1 MKRHN
6 DVNVAGLI
14 KQLFTMT
21 IKMLSW
27 CKSNLQSHPSIAG
40 ALKLC
45 FGLYAVVQAIK
56 AAKEITPVVASRIK
70 EIKEYNEEIYR
81 KYGEEYKP
89 LGNMLNAQKA
99 IIKGLLATIAAGGI
113 HLLSKEAAAQ
123 AAVVVSAASLSLAKS
138 RLATAGKDYY
148 SAVKFLRKSI
158 RRAHKGIKKSVEA
171 KAAQSVKVAE
181 KKIDEAEKVN
191 KEAAKATEEVKK
203 VIKKENDPKII
214 EKAVASAKEAQDNA
228 VKKTEEAVA
237 AVVNVVES
245 TNEAAEIVEK
255 EEKALDK
262 QEAEAAKKKAEE
274 AKKTAQEA
282 KNKAEEAKK
291 SSTSKTATT
300 KSSAG
305 NKTETKKSSASSKT
319 GVQKSSTSSK
329 GTQAATKNE
338 KPPVD
343 LNATTELGVKIYYP
357 SGRKKPK
364 AVIEKE
370 EKALREELEDVQKV
384 NEKQAKREKQRVQQA
399 QENQN
404 EQPVNQQKKV
414 IFDDEE
420 VKYIYDKVKGEMEEV
435 AKKASLD
442 KSALDWVA
450 KNFTNSDPLV
460 KRSISIISSVIS
472 GRYLAER
479 VCTRDKATVSNKQ
492 TIVEKSRRQS
502 NAMEADG
509 NYLFSLYRQ
518 IEYKEKTLNEN
529 NKDIAKKAEA
539 SILSISQCIGS
550 LGRTLHELG
559 RHVNAEVPMRQPR
572 YEYTSV

>member
-1 MKRHN
+1 MKRHI

-14 KQLFTMT
+14 KQVFTLT
-21 IKMLSW
+21 VKMLSW
-27 CKSNLQSHPSIAG
+27 CKSNLKSHPSVAG

-45 FGLYAVVQAIK
+45 LGLYAVVQVIK

-148 SAVKFLRKSI
+148 TAMKFLRKSI
-158 RRAHKGIKKSVEA
+158 RKAHKGIKKSVEA

-181 KKIDEAEKVN
+181 KKIDEAEKIN

-203 VIKKENDPKII
+203 VIKKETDPNVI
-214 EKAVASAKEAQDNA
+214 EKAVASAKEAQDKA

-237 AVVNVVES
+237 AVASVVES
-245 TNEAAEIVEK
+245 TNEAAQIVEK

-262 QEAEAAKKKAEE
+262 QESEAVKKKAEE
-274 AKKTAQEA
+274 VKKTAQEA

-291 SSTSKTATT
+291 SLTS
-300 KSSAG
+300 
-305 NKTETKKSSASSKT
+305 NKTETK
-319 GVQKSSTSSK
+319 KSSTSSK
-329 GTQAATKNE
+329 GTQSATKKE
-338 KPPVD
+338 KLPVD

-364 AVIEKE
+364 SVIERE
-370 EKALREELEDVQKV
+370 EKQIREELEDVQKV
-384 NEKQAKREKQRVQQA
+384 NEKQAKREEQQEQQA
-399 QENQN
+399 QKNQN
-404 EQPVNQQKKV
+404 EQLEPQKKE
-414 IFDDEE
+414 IKFDDDE
-420 VKYIYDKVKGEMEEV
+420 VKYIYDTVKNRMEET
-435 AKKASLD
+435 AKRASLD
-442 KSALDWVA
+442 KNALDWVA
-450 KNFTNSDPLV
+450 KNFSNSDPLI
-460 KRSISIISSVIS
+460 KRSTSIISSVIN

-502 NAMEADG
+502 NAMESDG
-509 NYLFSLYRQ
+509 NYLFSLYREIQ
-518 IEYKEKTLNEN
+518 MAERTLNEN
-529 NKDIAKKAEA
+529 NKNIAKKAEE
-539 SILSISQCIGS
+539 SILSISQCISS
-550 LGRTLHELG
+550 LGRDLYELC
-559 RHVNAEVPMRQPR
+559 RYVSVEVPLR
-572 YEYTSV
+572 

>member
-1 MKRHN
+1 MKRHI

-14 KQLFTMT
+14 KQVFTLT

-27 CKSNLQSHPSIAG
+27 CKSNLKSHPSVAG

-45 FGLYAVVQAIK
+45 LGLYAVVQAIK

-70 EIKEYNEEIYR
+70 EIKEYNEEIYQ

-148 SAVKFLRKSI
+148 TAMKFLRKSI
-158 RRAHKGIKKSVEA
+158 RKAHKGIKKSVEA

-181 KKIDEAEKVN
+181 KKIDEAEKIN

-203 VIKKENDPKII
+203 VIKKETDPKVI

-237 AVVNVVES
+237 AVASVVES
-245 TNEAAEIVEK
+245 TNEAAQIVEE

-262 QEAEAAKKKAEE
+262 QESEETKKKAEE
-274 AKKTAQEA
+274 VKKTAQEA

-291 SSTSKTATT
+291 SLTS
-300 KSSAG
+300 
-305 NKTETKKSSASSKT
+305 NKTETKKSSTSGKT
-319 GVQKSSTSSK
+319 GIQKSSKGSK
-329 GTQAATKNE
+329 ETQAEKKE

-343 LNATTELGVKIYYP
+343 LDATTELGVKIYYP

-364 AVIEKE
+364 AVIERE
-370 EKALREELEDVQKV
+370 EKQLREELEEVQKV
-384 NEKQAKREKQRVQQA
+384 NEKQKQREEQQA
-399 QENQN
+399 KQAKENQN
-404 EQPVNQQKKV
+404 EQFESQKKE
-414 IFDDEE
+414 IKFDDDEA
-420 VKYIYDKVKGEMEEV
+420 KYIYDRTKETIDGAVKKVNS
-435 AKKASLD
+435 SLD
-442 KSALDWVA
+442 VSALVWC
-450 KNFTNSDPLV
+450 TNNITGAGTVV
-460 KRSISIISSVIS
+460 KPTTDIISSIS
-472 GRYLAER
+472 NGRFLAER
-479 VCTRDKATVSNKQ
+479 ICERDKATASNSRTIANKAYNLSNSIKSLGDAAFALFKQVEYRKSSFSEKDKAIAEKAMNSLLAISRFMSSVS
-492 TIVEKSRRQS
+492 
-502 NAMEADG
+502 
-509 NYLFSLYRQ
+509 
-518 IEYKEKTLNEN
+518 
-529 NKDIAKKAEA
+529 
-539 SILSISQCIGS
+539 GS
-550 LGRTLHELG
+550 LNNMGRYLG
-559 RHVNAEVPMRQPR
+559 ANVPMRL
-572 YEYTSV
+572 

>member
-1 MKRHN
+1 MKRHI
-6 DVNVAGLI
+6 DINVAGLI
-14 KQLFTMT
+14 KQVFTLT

-27 CKSNLQSHPSIAG
+27 CKSNLKSHPSVAG

-45 FGLYAVVQAIK
+45 LGLYAVVQAIK

-70 EIKEYNEEIYR
+70 EIKEYNEEIYQ

-148 SAVKFLRKSI
+148 TAMKFLRKSI
-158 RRAHKGIKKSVEA
+158 RKAHKGIKKSVEA

-181 KKIDEAEKVN
+181 KKIDEAEKIN

-203 VIKKENDPKII
+203 VIKKETDPKVI

-237 AVVNVVES
+237 AVASVVES
-245 TNEAAEIVEK
+245 TNEAAQIVEK

-262 QEAEAAKKKAEE
+262 QESEAAKKKAEE
-274 AKKTAQEA
+274 VKKTAQEA

-291 SSTSKTATT
+291 SLTS
-300 KSSAG
+300 
-305 NKTETKKSSASSKT
+305 NKTETKKSSTSGKT
-319 GVQKSSTSSK
+319 GIQKSSKGSK
-329 GTQAATKNE
+329 ETQAEKKE

-343 LNATTELGVKIYYP
+343 LDATTELGVKIYYP

-364 AVIEKE
+364 AVIERE
-370 EKALREELEDVQKV
+370 EKQLREELEDVQKV
-384 NEKQAKREKQRVQQA
+384 NEKQAKREEQRAQQA
-399 QENQN
+399 EENQN
-404 EQPVNQQKKV
+404 EQLEPQKKE
-414 IFDDEE
+414 IKFDDDE
-420 VKYIYDKVKGEMEEV
+420 VKYIYDTVKNRMEEI
-435 AKKASLD
+435 AKRASLD
-442 KSALDWVA
+442 KDALDWA
-450 KNFTNSDPLV
+450 SKNFANSDPLI
-460 KRSISIISSVIS
+460 KRSASIISSVIN

-502 NAMEADG
+502 NAMQADG
-509 NYLFSLYRQ
+509 SYLFSLYRQ
-518 IEYKEKTLNEN
+518 IEAAERTLNEN
-529 NKDIAKKAEA
+529 NKNIAKKAEE
-539 SILSISQCIGS
+539 SVLSISQCISS
-550 LGRTLHELG
+550 LGRALWELG
-559 RHVNAEVPMRQPR
+559 RHVSAEVPLRL
-572 YEYTSV
+572 

>member
-1 MKRHN
+1 MKRHI

-14 KQLFTMT
+14 KQVFTLT

-27 CKSNLQSHPSIAG
+27 CKSNLKSHPSVAG

-45 FGLYAVVQAIK
+45 LGLYAVAQAIK

-148 SAVKFLRKSI
+148 TAMKFLRKSI
-158 RRAHKGIKKSVEA
+158 RKAHNGIKKSVEA
-171 KAAQSVKVAE
+171 KAAQSIKVAE
-181 KKIDEAEKVN
+181 KKIDEAEKIN

-203 VIKKENDPKII
+203 VIKKETDPKVI

-237 AVVNVVES
+237 AVASVVES
-245 TNEAAEIVEK
+245 TNEAAQIVEK
-255 EEKALDK
+255 EEKDLDK
-262 QEAEAAKKKAEE
+262 QESESAKKKAEE
-274 AKKTAQEA
+274 VKKTAQEA
-282 KNKAEEAKK
+282 KDKAEEAKK
-291 SSTSKTATT
+291 SLT
-300 KSSAG
+300 
-305 NKTETKKSSASSKT
+305 SSKT
-319 GVQKSSTSSK
+319 GIQKSSKGSK
-329 GTQAATKNE
+329 GTQAATKKE

-343 LNATTELGVKIYYP
+343 LDATTELGVKIYYP

-364 AVIEKE
+364 AVIERE
-370 EKALREELEDVQKV
+370 EKQLREELEEVQKV
-384 NEKQAKREKQRVQQA
+384 NEKQAKREKQREQQA

-404 EQPVNQQKKV
+404 EQPEPQKKE
-414 IFDDEE
+414 IKFDDDE
-420 VKYIYDKVKGEMEEV
+420 VKYIYDTVKNRMEEI
-435 AKKASLD
+435 AKRASMD
-442 KSALDWVA
+442 KNALDWAA
-450 KNFTNSDPLV
+450 KNFANSDPLI
-460 KRSISIISSVIS
+460 KRSASIISSVIN
-472 GRYLAER
+472 GKYLAER

-518 IEYKEKTLNEN
+518 IQVAEKTLNEN
-529 NKDIAKKAEA
+529 NKNIAKKAEE
-539 SILSISQCIGS
+539 SILSISQCISS
-550 LGRTLHELG
+550 LGKALWELG
-559 RHVNAEVPMRQPR
+559 RHVSAEVPLRR
-572 YEYTSV
+572 

>member
-1 MKRHN
+1 MKRHI

-14 KQLFTMT
+14 KQVFTLT

-27 CKSNLQSHPSIAG
+27 CKSNLKSHPSVAG

-45 FGLYAVVQAIK
+45 LGLYAVVQAIK

-148 SAVKFLRKSI
+148 TAMKFLRKSI
-158 RRAHKGIKKSVEA
+158 RRAHNGIKKSVEA

-181 KKIDEAEKVN
+181 KKIDEAEKIN

-203 VIKKENDPKII
+203 VIKKETDPKVI

-237 AVVNVVES
+237 AVASVVES
-245 TNEAAEIVEK
+245 TNEAAQIVEK

-262 QEAEAAKKKAEE
+262 QESESAKKKAEE
-274 AKKTAQEA
+274 VKKTAQEA
-282 KNKAEEAKK
+282 KDKAEEAKK
-291 SSTSKTATT
+291 SLT
-300 KSSAG
+300 
-305 NKTETKKSSASSKT
+305 SSKT
-319 GVQKSSTSSK
+319 GIQKSSKGSK
-329 GTQAATKNE
+329 GTQAATKKE

-343 LNATTELGVKIYYP
+343 LDATTELGVKIYYP

-364 AVIEKE
+364 SVIERE
-370 EKALREELEDVQKV
+370 EKQLREELEEVQKV
-384 NEKQAKREKQRVQQA
+384 NEKQAKREKQREQQA

-404 EQPVNQQKKV
+404 EQPEPQKKE
-414 IFDDEE
+414 IKFDDDE
-420 VKYIYDKVKGEMEEV
+420 VKYIYDTVKNRMEEI
-435 AKKASLD
+435 AKRASMDKDSLD
-442 KSALDWVA
+442 WAA
-450 KNFTNSDPLV
+450 KTFANSDPLI
-460 KRSISIISSVIS
+460 KRAASIISSVIN
-472 GRYLAER
+472 GKYLAER

-502 NAMEADG
+502 NAMESDG
-509 NYLFSLYRQ
+509 NHLFSLYRQ
-518 IEYKEKTLNEN
+518 IQVAEKTLNEN
-529 NKDIAKKAEA
+529 NKNIAKKAEE
-539 SILSISQCIGS
+539 SILSISQCISS
-550 LGRTLHELG
+550 LGKALWELG
-559 RHVNAEVPMRQPR
+559 RRVGAEVPLR
-572 YEYTSV
+572 

>member
-1 MKRHN
+1 MKRHI

-14 KQLFTMT
+14 KQVFTLT

-27 CKSNLQSHPSIAG
+27 CKSNLKSHPSVAG

-45 FGLYAVVQAIK
+45 LGLYAVAQAIK

-148 SAVKFLRKSI
+148 TAMKFLRKSI
-158 RRAHKGIKKSVEA
+158 RRAHNGIKKSVEA

-181 KKIDEAEKVN
+181 KKIDEAEKIN

-203 VIKKENDPKII
+203 VIKKETDPKVI

-237 AVVNVVES
+237 AVASVVES
-245 TNEAAEIVEK
+245 TNEAAQIVEK
-255 EEKALDK
+255 EEKDLDK
-262 QEAEAAKKKAEE
+262 QEAESAKKKAEE
-274 AKKTAQEA
+274 VKKTAQEA
-282 KNKAEEAKK
+282 KDKAEEAKK
-291 SSTSKTATT
+291 SLTS
-300 KSSAG
+300 
-305 NKTETKKSSASSKT
+305 NKTETK
-319 GVQKSSTSSK
+319 KSSTSSK
-329 GTQAATKNE
+329 GTQSATKKE

-343 LNATTELGVKIYYP
+343 LDATTELGVKIYYP

-364 AVIEKE
+364 AVIERE
-370 EKALREELEDVQKV
+370 EKQLREELEEVQKV
-384 NEKQAKREKQRVQQA
+384 NEKQAKREKQREQQA

-404 EQPVNQQKKV
+404 EQPEPQKKE
-414 IFDDEE
+414 IKFDDDE
-420 VKYIYDKVKGEMEEV
+420 VKYIYDTVKNRMEEI
-435 AKKASLD
+435 AKRASID
-442 KSALDWVA
+442 KDALDWA
-450 KNFTNSDPLV
+450 SKNFANSDPLI
-460 KRSISIISSVIS
+460 KRSASIISSVIN
-472 GRYLAER
+472 GKYLAER

-502 NAMEADG
+502 NAMESDG

-518 IEYKEKTLNEN
+518 IQVAEKTLNEN
-529 NKDIAKKAEA
+529 NKNIAKKAEE
-539 SILSISQCIGS
+539 SILSISQCISS
-550 LGRTLHELG
+550 LGKALWELG
-559 RHVNAEVPMRQPR
+559 RHVSAEVPLRR
-572 YEYTSV
+572 

>member
-1 MKRHN
+1 MKRHI

-14 KQLFTMT
+14 KQVFALTV
-21 IKMLSW
+21 KMLSW
-27 CKSNLQSHPSIAG
+27 CKSNLKSHPSVAG

-45 FGLYAVVQAIK
+45 LGLYAVVQVIK

-148 SAVKFLRKSI
+148 TAMKFLRKSI
-158 RRAHKGIKKSVEA
+158 RKAHKGIKKSVEA

-181 KKIDEAEKVN
+181 KKIDEAEKIN

-203 VIKKENDPKII
+203 VIKKETDPNVI
-214 EKAVASAKEAQDNA
+214 EKAVASAKEAQDKA

-237 AVVNVVES
+237 AVASVVES
-245 TNEAAEIVEK
+245 TNEAAQIVEK

-262 QEAEAAKKKAEE
+262 QESEAVKKKAEE
-274 AKKTAQEA
+274 VKKTAQEPKNKAEEVKKTAQEA

-291 SSTSKTATT
+291 SLTS
-300 KSSAG
+300 
-305 NKTETKKSSASSKT
+305 NKTETK
-319 GVQKSSTSSK
+319 KSSTSSK
-329 GTQAATKNE
+329 GTQSATKKENL
-338 KPPVD
+338 PVD

-364 AVIEKE
+364 SVIERE
-370 EKALREELEDVQKV
+370 EKQIREELEDVQKV
-384 NEKQAKREKQRVQQA
+384 NEKQAKREEQQEQQA
-399 QENQN
+399 KENQN
-404 EQPVNQQKKV
+404 KQLELQKKE
-414 IFDDEE
+414 IKFDDDE
-420 VKYIYDKVKGEMEEV
+420 VKYIYDTVKNRMEEI
-435 AKKASLD
+435 AKRASLD
-442 KSALDWVA
+442 KNALDWVA
-450 KNFTNSDPLV
+450 KNFANSDPLI
-460 KRSISIISSVIS
+460 KRSASIISSVIN

-502 NAMEADG
+502 NAMESDG

-518 IEYKEKTLNEN
+518 IQLAERTLNEN
-529 NKDIAKKAEA
+529 NKNIAKKAEE
-539 SILSISQCIGS
+539 SILSISQCISS
-550 LGRTLHELG
+550 LGGTLNELA
-559 RHVNAEVPMRQPR
+559 RYVSAEVPLR
-572 YEYTSV
+572 

>member
-1 MKRHN
+1 MKRHI

-14 KQLFTMT
+14 KQVFTLT

-27 CKSNLQSHPSIAG
+27 CKSNLKSHPSVAG

-45 FGLYAVVQAIK
+45 LGLYAVVQAIK

-148 SAVKFLRKSI
+148 TAMKFLRKSI
-158 RRAHKGIKKSVEA
+158 RKAHKGIKKSVEA

-181 KKIDEAEKVN
+181 KKIDEAEKIN

-203 VIKKENDPKII
+203 VIKKETDPKVI

-237 AVVNVVES
+237 AVANVVES
-245 TNEAAEIVEK
+245 TNEAAQIVEK
-255 EEKALDK
+255 EENALDK
-262 QEAEAAKKKAEE
+262 QEAESAKKKAEE
-274 AKKTAQEA
+274 VKKTAQEA
-282 KNKAEEAKK
+282 KDKAEEAKK
-291 SSTSKTATT
+291 SLTS
-300 KSSAG
+300 
-305 NKTETKKSSASSKT
+305 NKTETK
-319 GVQKSSTSSK
+319 KSSTSSK
-329 GTQAATKNE
+329 GTQAATKKE

-343 LNATTELGVKIYYP
+343 LDATTELGVKIYYP

-364 AVIEKE
+364 SVIERE
-370 EKALREELEDVQKV
+370 EKQLREELEEVQKV
-384 NEKQAKREKQRVQQA
+384 NEKQAKREKQREQQAKREKQREQQA

-404 EQPVNQQKKV
+404 EQLESQKKE
-414 IFDDEE
+414 IKFDDDE
-420 VKYIYDKVKGEMEEV
+420 VKYIYDTVKNRMEEI
-435 AKKASLD
+435 AKRASMD
-442 KSALDWVA
+442 KDALDWAA
-450 KNFTNSDPLV
+450 KNFANSDPLI
-460 KRSISIISSVIS
+460 KRSASIISSVIN

-518 IEYKEKTLNEN
+518 IQVAERTLNEN
-529 NKDIAKKAEA
+529 NKNIAKKAEE
-539 SILSISQCIGS
+539 SILSISQCISS
-550 LGRTLHELG
+550 LGKALWKLG
-559 RHVNAEVPMRQPR
+559 QHVGAEVPLRR
-572 YEYTSV
+572 

>member
-1 MKRHN
+1 MKRHI

-14 KQLFTMT
+14 KQVFALTV
-21 IKMLSW
+21 KMLSW
-27 CKSNLQSHPSIAG
+27 CKSNLKSHPSVAG

-45 FGLYAVVQAIK
+45 LGLYAVVQVIK

-148 SAVKFLRKSI
+148 TAMKFLRKSI
-158 RRAHKGIKKSVEA
+158 RKAHKGIKKSVEA

-181 KKIDEAEKVN
+181 KKIDEAEKIN

-203 VIKKENDPKII
+203 VIKKETDPNVI
-214 EKAVASAKEAQDNA
+214 EKAVASAKEAQDKA

-237 AVVNVVES
+237 AVASVVES
-245 TNEAAEIVEK
+245 TNEAAQIVEK

-262 QEAEAAKKKAEE
+262 QESEAVKKKAEE
-274 AKKTAQEA
+274 VKKTAQEAKNKAEEVKKTAQEA

-291 SSTSKTATT
+291 SLTS
-300 KSSAG
+300 
-305 NKTETKKSSASSKT
+305 NKTETK
-319 GVQKSSTSSK
+319 KSSTSSK
-329 GTQAATKNE
+329 GTQSATKKE
-338 KPPVD
+338 KLPVD

-364 AVIEKE
+364 SVIERE
-370 EKALREELEDVQKV
+370 EKQIREELEDVQKV
-384 NEKQAKREKQRVQQA
+384 NEKQAKREEQQEQQA
-399 QENQN
+399 QKNQN
-404 EQPVNQQKKV
+404 EQLEPQKKE
-414 IFDDEE
+414 IKFDDDE
-420 VKYIYDKVKGEMEEV
+420 VKYIYDTVKNRMEET
-435 AKKASLD
+435 AKRASLD
-442 KSALDWVA
+442 KNALDWVA
-450 KNFTNSDPLV
+450 KNFSNSDPLI
-460 KRSISIISSVIS
+460 KRSTSIISSVIN

-502 NAMEADG
+502 NAMESDG
-509 NYLFSLYRQ
+509 NYLFSLYREIQ
-518 IEYKEKTLNEN
+518 MAERTLNEN
-529 NKDIAKKAEA
+529 NKNIAKKAEE
-539 SILSISQCIGS
+539 SILSISQCISS
-550 LGRTLHELG
+550 LGRDLYELC
-559 RHVNAEVPMRQPR
+559 RYVSVEVPLR
-572 YEYTSV
+572 

>member
-1 MKRHN
+1 MKRHI

-14 KQLFTMT
+14 KQVFTLT

-27 CKSNLQSHPSIAG
+27 CKSNLKSHPSVAG

-45 FGLYAVVQAIK
+45 LGLYAVVQAIK

-148 SAVKFLRKSI
+148 TAMKFLRKSI
-158 RRAHKGIKKSVEA
+158 RKAHKGIKKSVEA

-181 KKIDEAEKVN
+181 KKIDEAEKIN
-191 KEAAKATEEVKK
+191 KEAAKATEEVKN
-203 VIKKENDPKII
+203 VIKKETDPKVI

-237 AVVNVVES
+237 AVASVVES
-245 TNEAAEIVEK
+245 TNEVAQIVEK

-262 QEAEAAKKKAEE
+262 QESEAAKKKAEE
-274 AKKTAQEA
+274 VKKTAQEA
-282 KNKAEEAKK
+282 KDKAEEAKK
-291 SSTSKTATT
+291 SLTS
-300 KSSAG
+300 
-305 NKTETKKSSASSKT
+305 NKTETK
-319 GVQKSSTSSK
+319 KSSTSSK
-329 GTQAATKNE
+329 GTQVATKKE

-364 AVIEKE
+364 AVIERE
-370 EKALREELEDVQKV
+370 EKQLREELEDVQKV
-384 NEKQAKREKQRVQQA
+384 NEKQAKREKQREQQA
-399 QENQN
+399 RENQN
-404 EQPVNQQKKV
+404 EQLEPQKKE
-414 IFDDEE
+414 IKFDDDE
-420 VKYIYDKVKGEMEEV
+420 VKYIYDTVKNRMEEI
-435 AKKASLD
+435 AKRASLD
-442 KSALDWVA
+442 KNALDWA
-450 KNFTNSDPLV
+450 SKNFANSDPLI
-460 KRSISIISSVIS
+460 KRSVSIISSVIN
-472 GRYLAER
+472 GGYLAER

-518 IEYKEKTLNEN
+518 IQVAERTLNEN
-529 NKDIAKKAEA
+529 NKNIAKKAEE
-539 SILSISQCIGS
+539 SILSISQCISS
-550 LGRTLHELG
+550 LGKTLWELG
-559 RHVNAEVPMRQPR
+559 RHVSAEAPLR
-572 YEYTSV
+572 

>member
-1 MKRHN
+1 MKRHI

-14 KQLFTMT
+14 KQVFTLT

-27 CKSNLQSHPSIAG
+27 CKSNLKSHPSVAG

-45 FGLYAVVQAIK
+45 LGLYAVVQAIK

-70 EIKEYNEEIYR
+70 EIKEYNEEIYQ

-148 SAVKFLRKSI
+148 TAMKFLRKSI

-181 KKIDEAEKVN
+181 KKIDEAEKIN

-203 VIKKENDPKII
+203 VIKKETDPKVI

-237 AVVNVVES
+237 AVASVVES
-245 TNEAAEIVEK
+245 TNEAAQIVEK

-262 QEAEAAKKKAEE
+262 QESEAAKKKAEE
-274 AKKTAQEA
+274 VKKTAQEA
-282 KNKAEEAKK
+282 KDKVEEAKK
-291 SSTSKTATT
+291 SLTS
-300 KSSAG
+300 
-305 NKTETKKSSASSKT
+305 NKTKTK
-319 GVQKSSTSSK
+319 KSSTSSK
-329 GTQAATKNE
+329 GTQAATKKE

-343 LNATTELGVKIYYP
+343 LDATTELGIKIYYP

-364 AVIEKE
+364 AVIERE
-370 EKALREELEDVQKV
+370 EKQFREELEEVRKV
-384 NEKQAKREKQRVQQA
+384 NEKQAKREKQREQQA

-404 EQPVNQQKKV
+404 EQPEPQKKK
-414 IFDDEE
+414 IKFDDDE
-420 VKYIYDKVKGEMEEV
+420 VKYIYDTVKNRMEEI
-435 AKKASLD
+435 AKRASLD
-442 KSALDWVA
+442 KDALDWVS
-450 KNFTNSDPLV
+450 KNFANSDPLI
-460 KRSISIISSVIS
+460 KRSVSIISSVIN

-509 NYLFSLYRQ
+509 KYLFSLYRQ
-518 IEYKEKTLNEN
+518 IQYAEKTLNEN
-529 NKDIAKKAEA
+529 NKNVAKKAEE
-539 SILSISQCIGS
+539 SILSISQCISS
-550 LGRTLHELG
+550 LGREILELG
-559 RHVNAEVPMRQPR
+559 RYVGAEVPMRL
-572 YEYTSV
+572 

>member
-1 MKRHN
+1 MKRHI

-14 KQLFTMT
+14 KQVFTLT

-27 CKSNLQSHPSIAG
+27 CKSNLKSHPSVAG

-45 FGLYAVVQAIK
+45 LGLYAVVQAIK

-148 SAVKFLRKSI
+148 TAMKFLRKSI
-158 RRAHKGIKKSVEA
+158 RRAHNGIKKSVEA
-171 KAAQSVKVAE
+171 KASQSVKVAE
-181 KKIDEAEKVN
+181 KKIDEAEKIN
-191 KEAAKATEEVKK
+191 KEAAKATEEVKN
-203 VIKKENDPKII
+203 VIKKETDPKVI

-237 AVVNVVES
+237 AVASVVES
-245 TNEAAEIVEK
+245 TNEAAQIVEK

-262 QEAEAAKKKAEE
+262 QESEAAKKKAEE
-274 AKKTAQEA
+274 VKKTAQEA
-282 KNKAEEAKK
+282 KDKAEEAKK
-291 SSTSKTATT
+291 SLTN
-300 KSSAG
+300 
-305 NKTETKKSSASSKT
+305 NKTEKK
-319 GVQKSSTSSK
+319 KSSTSGKTGIQKSSKGSK
-329 GTQAATKNE
+329 GTQAATKKE

-343 LNATTELGVKIYYP
+343 LDATTELGVKIYYP

-364 AVIEKE
+364 SVIERE
-370 EKALREELEDVQKV
+370 EKQLREELEEVQKV
-384 NEKQAKREKQRVQQA
+384 NEKQAKREKQREQQA

-404 EQPVNQQKKV
+404 EQLEPQKKE
-414 IFDDEE
+414 IKFDDDE
-420 VKYIYDKVKGEMEEV
+420 VKYIYDTVKNRMEEI
-435 AKKASLD
+435 AKRASLD
-442 KSALDWVA
+442 KDALDWAA
-450 KNFTNSDPLV
+450 KNFANSDPLI
-460 KRSISIISSVIS
+460 KRAASIISSVIN
-472 GRYLAER
+472 GKYLAER

-502 NAMEADG
+502 NAMESDG
-509 NYLFSLYRQ
+509 NHLFSLYRQ
-518 IEYKEKTLNEN
+518 IQVAEKTLNEN
-529 NKDIAKKAEA
+529 NKNIAKKAEE
-539 SILSISQCIGS
+539 SILSISQCISS
-550 LGRTLHELG
+550 LGRALLELG
-559 RHVNAEVPMRQPR
+559 RYVGAEVPLRLR
-572 YEYTSV
+572 

>member
-1 MKRHN
+1 MKRHI

-14 KQLFTMT
+14 KQVFTLT

-27 CKSNLQSHPSIAG
+27 CKSNLKSHPSVAG

-45 FGLYAVVQAIK
+45 LGLYAVVQAIK

-70 EIKEYNEEIYR
+70 EIKEYNEEIYQ

-89 LGNMLNAQKA
+89 LGNMLNAQRA

-148 SAVKFLRKSI
+148 TAMKFLRKSI
-158 RRAHKGIKKSVEA
+158 RKAHKGIKKSVEA

-181 KKIDEAEKVN
+181 KKIDEAEKIN

-203 VIKKENDPKII
+203 VIKKETDPKVI

-237 AVVNVVES
+237 AVASVVES

-262 QEAEAAKKKAEE
+262 QEAESAKKKAEE
-274 AKKTAQEA
+274 VKKTAQEA
-282 KNKAEEAKK
+282 KNKVEEAKK
-291 SSTSKTATT
+291 SLTS
-300 KSSAG
+300 
-305 NKTETKKSSASSKT
+305 NKTETK
-319 GVQKSSTSSK
+319 KSSTSSK
-329 GTQAATKNE
+329 GTQAATKKE

-343 LNATTELGVKIYYP
+343 LDATTELGVKIYYP

-364 AVIEKE
+364 SVIERE
-370 EKALREELEDVQKV
+370 EKQLREELEEVQKV
-384 NEKQAKREKQRVQQA
+384 NEKQAKREKQREQQA

-404 EQPVNQQKKV
+404 EQLESQKKE
-414 IFDDEE
+414 IKFDDDE
-420 VKYIYDKVKGEMEEV
+420 VKYIYDTVKNEMEEI
-435 AKKASLD
+435 AKRASLD
-442 KSALDWVA
+442 KDALDWTS
-450 KNFTNSDPLV
+450 KNFANSDPLI
-460 KRSISIISSVIS
+460 KRSASIISSVIN
-472 GRYLAER
+472 GKYLAER

-502 NAMEADG
+502 NAMESDG
-509 NYLFSLYRQ
+509 NYLFSLYIQ
-518 IEYKEKTLNEN
+518 IQMAERTLNEN
-529 NKDIAKKAEA
+529 NKNIAKKAEE
-539 SILSISQCIGS
+539 SILSISQCISS
-550 LGRTLHELG
+550 LGQTLWKLG
-559 RHVNAEVPMRQPR
+559 RHVSAEVPLRR
-572 YEYTSV
+572 

>member
-1 MKRHN
+1 MKRHI

-14 KQLFTMT
+14 KQVFTLT

-27 CKSNLQSHPSIAG
+27 CKSNLKSHPSVAG

-45 FGLYAVVQAIK
+45 LGLYAVVQAIK

-70 EIKEYNEEIYR
+70 EIKEYNEEIYQ

-148 SAVKFLRKSI
+148 TAMKFLRKSI
-158 RRAHKGIKKSVEA
+158 RKAHKGIKKSVEA

-181 KKIDEAEKVN
+181 KKIDEAEKIN

-203 VIKKENDPKII
+203 VIKKETDPKVI

-237 AVVNVVES
+237 AVASVVES
-245 TNEAAEIVEK
+245 TNEAAQIVEK

-262 QEAEAAKKKAEE
+262 QESDATKKKAEK
-274 AKKTAQEA
+274 AKNTAQEA

-291 SSTSKTATT
+291 SLAS
-300 KSSAG
+300 
-305 NKTETKKSSASSKT
+305 NKTETKKSSTSGKT
-319 GVQKSSTSSK
+319 EIQKSSKGSK
-329 GTQAATKNE
+329 ETQAATKKE

-343 LNATTELGVKIYYP
+343 LDATTELGVKIYYP

-364 AVIEKE
+364 SVIERE
-370 EKALREELEDVQKV
+370 EKQLREELEEVQKV
-384 NEKQAKREKQRVQQA
+384 NEKQAKREKQREQQA

-404 EQPVNQQKKV
+404 EQLKPQKKE
-414 IFDDEE
+414 IKFDDDE
-420 VKYIYDKVKGEMEEV
+420 VKYIYDTVKNRMEEI
-435 AKKASLD
+435 AKRASLD
-442 KSALDWVA
+442 KDALDWA
-450 KNFTNSDPLV
+450 SKNFANSDPLI
-460 KRSISIISSVIS
+460 KRSVSIISSVIN

-518 IEYKEKTLNEN
+518 IQVAERTLNEN
-529 NKDIAKKAEA
+529 NKNVAKKAEE
-539 SILSISQCIGS
+539 SILSISQCISS
-550 LGRTLHELG
+550 LGRALGELG
-559 RHVNAEVPMRQPR
+559 RHVSAEVPLRR
-572 YEYTSV
+572 

>member
-1 MKRHN
+1 MKRHI

-14 KQLFTMT
+14 KQVFALTV
-21 IKMLSW
+21 KMLSW
-27 CKSNLQSHPSIAG
+27 CKSNLKSHPSVAG

-45 FGLYAVVQAIK
+45 LGLYAVVQVIK

-148 SAVKFLRKSI
+148 TAMKFLRKSI
-158 RRAHKGIKKSVEA
+158 RKAHKGIKKSVEA

-181 KKIDEAEKVN
+181 KKIDEAEKIN

-203 VIKKENDPKII
+203 VIKKETDPNVI
-214 EKAVASAKEAQDNA
+214 EKAVASAKEAQDKA

-237 AVVNVVES
+237 AVASVVES
-245 TNEAAEIVEK
+245 TNEAAQIVEK

-262 QEAEAAKKKAEE
+262 QESEAVKKKAEE
-274 AKKTAQEA
+274 VKKTAQEAKNKAEEVKKTAQEA

-291 SSTSKTATT
+291 SLTS
-300 KSSAG
+300 
-305 NKTETKKSSASSKT
+305 NKTETK
-319 GVQKSSTSSK
+319 KSSTSSK
-329 GTQAATKNE
+329 GTQSAIKKE
-338 KPPVD
+338 KLPVD

-364 AVIEKE
+364 SVIERE
-370 EKALREELEDVQKV
+370 EKQIREELEDVQKV
-384 NEKQAKREKQRVQQA
+384 NEKQAKREEQQEQQA
-399 QENQN
+399 KENQN
-404 EQPVNQQKKV
+404 KQLEPQKKE
-414 IFDDEE
+414 IKFDDDE
-420 VKYIYDKVKGEMEEV
+420 VKYIYDTVKNRMEEI
-435 AKKASLD
+435 AKRASLD
-442 KSALDWVA
+442 KNALDWVA
-450 KNFTNSDPLV
+450 KNFANSDPLI
-460 KRSISIISSVIS
+460 KRSASIISSVIN

-502 NAMEADG
+502 NAMESDG

-518 IEYKEKTLNEN
+518 IQMAERTLNEN
-529 NKDIAKKAEA
+529 NKNIAKKAEE
-539 SILSISQCIGS
+539 SILSISQCISS
-550 LGRTLHELG
+550 LGGTLHELA
-559 RHVNAEVPMRQPR
+559 RYVSAEVPLR
-572 YEYTSV
+572 

>member
-1 MKRHN
+1 MKRHI

-14 KQLFTMT
+14 KQVFTLT

-27 CKSNLQSHPSIAG
+27 CKSNLKSHPSVAG

-45 FGLYAVVQAIK
+45 LGLYAIVQSIK

-89 LGNMLNAQKA
+89 LGNILNAQKA

-113 HLLSKEAAAQ
+113 HLLSKETAAQ

-148 SAVKFLRKSI
+148 TAMKFLRKSI
-158 RRAHKGIKKSVEA
+158 RKAHKGIKKSVEA

-181 KKIDEAEKVN
+181 KKIDEAEKIN

-203 VIKKENDPKII
+203 VIKKETDPKVI

-237 AVVNVVES
+237 AVASVVES
-245 TNEAAEIVEK
+245 TNEAAQIVEK
-255 EEKALDK
+255 EEKDLDK
-262 QEAEAAKKKAEE
+262 QEAESAKKKAEE
-274 AKKTAQEA
+274 AKNTAQEA
-282 KNKAEEAKK
+282 KNKVEEAKK
-291 SSTSKTATT
+291 SLTS
-300 KSSAG
+300 
-305 NKTETKKSSASSKT
+305 NKTETKKSSTSSKT
-319 GVQKSSTSSK
+319 GIQKSSKGSK
-329 GTQAATKNE
+329 ETQAATKKE

-343 LNATTELGVKIYYP
+343 LDATTELGVKIYYP

-364 AVIEKE
+364 AVIERE
-370 EKALREELEDVQKV
+370 EKQLREELEEVQKV
-384 NEKQAKREKQRVQQA
+384 NEKQAKREKQQKQQA

-404 EQPVNQQKKV
+404 KQLEPQKKE
-414 IFDDEE
+414 IKFDDDE
-420 VKYIYDKVKGEMEEV
+420 VKYIYDTVKNKMEEI
-435 AKKASLD
+435 AKRASLD
-442 KSALDWVA
+442 KDALDWAA
-450 KNFTNSDPLV
+450 KNFANSDPLI
-460 KRSISIISSVIS
+460 KRSASIISSVIN

-502 NAMEADG
+502 NAMKDDG
-509 NYLFSLYRQ
+509 NYLFSLYREIQ
-518 IEYKEKTLNEN
+518 VAERTLNEN
-529 NKDIAKKAEA
+529 NKNIAKKAEE
-539 SILSISQCIGS
+539 SILSISQCISS
-550 LGRTLHELG
+550 LGNALWDLG
-559 RHVNAEVPMRQPR
+559 RYVNAEVPLR
-572 YEYTSV
+572 

>member
-1 MKRHN
+1 MKRHI

-14 KQLFTMT
+14 KQVFALTV
-21 IKMLSW
+21 KMLSW
-27 CKSNLQSHPSIAG
+27 CKSNLKSHPSVAG

-45 FGLYAVVQAIK
+45 LGLYAVVQVIK

-148 SAVKFLRKSI
+148 TAMKFLRKSI
-158 RRAHKGIKKSVEA
+158 RKAHKGIKKSVEA

-181 KKIDEAEKVN
+181 KKIDEAEKIN

-203 VIKKENDPKII
+203 VIKKETDPNVI
-214 EKAVASAKEAQDNA
+214 EKAVASAKEAQDKA

-237 AVVNVVES
+237 AVASVVES
-245 TNEAAEIVEK
+245 TNEAAQIVEK

-262 QEAEAAKKKAEE
+262 QESEAVKKKAEE
-274 AKKTAQEA
+274 VKKTAQEA

-291 SSTSKTATT
+291 SLTS
-300 KSSAG
+300 
-305 NKTETKKSSASSKT
+305 NKTETK
-319 GVQKSSTSSK
+319 KSSTSSK
-329 GTQAATKNE
+329 GTQSAIKKE
-338 KPPVD
+338 KLPVD

-364 AVIEKE
+364 SVIERE
-370 EKALREELEDVQKV
+370 EKQIREELEDVQKV
-384 NEKQAKREKQRVQQA
+384 NEKQAKREEQQEQQA
-399 QENQN
+399 KENQN
-404 EQPVNQQKKV
+404 KQLELQKKE
-414 IFDDEE
+414 IKFDDDE
-420 VKYIYDKVKGEMEEV
+420 VKYIYDTVKNRMEEI
-435 AKKASLD
+435 AKRASLD
-442 KSALDWVA
+442 KNALDWVA
-450 KNFTNSDPLV
+450 KNFANSDPLI
-460 KRSISIISSVIS
+460 KRSTSIISSVIN

-502 NAMEADG
+502 NAMESDG

-518 IEYKEKTLNEN
+518 IQLAERTLNEN
-529 NKDIAKKAEA
+529 NKNIAKKAEE
-539 SILSISQCIGS
+539 SILSISQCISS
-550 LGRTLHELG
+550 LGGTLNELA
-559 RHVNAEVPMRQPR
+559 RYVSAEVPLR
-572 YEYTSV
+572 

>member
-1 MKRHN
+1 MKRHI

-14 KQLFTMT
+14 KQVFTLT

-27 CKSNLQSHPSIAG
+27 CKSNLKSHPSVAG

-45 FGLYAVVQAIK
+45 LGLYAVVQAIK

-113 HLLSKEAAAQ
+113 HLLSKESAAQ

-148 SAVKFLRKSI
+148 TAMKFLRKSI
-158 RRAHKGIKKSVEA
+158 RKAHKGIKKSVEA

-181 KKIDEAEKVN
+181 KKIDEAEKIN

-203 VIKKENDPKII
+203 VIKKETDPKVI

-237 AVVNVVES
+237 AVASVVES
-245 TNEAAEIVEK
+245 TNEAAKIVEK

-262 QEAEAAKKKAEE
+262 QESEEAKKKAEE
-274 AKKTAQEA
+274 VKKTAQEA
-282 KNKAEEAKK
+282 EDKAEEAKK
-291 SSTSKTATT
+291 SLTS
-300 KSSAG
+300 
-305 NKTETKKSSASSKT
+305 NKTKTKKSSTSGKT
-319 GVQKSSTSSK
+319 EIQKSSKGSK
-329 GTQAATKNE
+329 ETQAEKKE

-364 AVIEKE
+364 AVIERE
-370 EKALREELEDVQKV
+370 EKQLREELEEVQKV
-384 NEKQAKREKQRVQQA
+384 NEKQAKREKQRAQQA

-404 EQPVNQQKKV
+404 EQIEPQKKE
-414 IFDDEE
+414 IKFDDDE
-420 VKYIYDKVKGEMEEV
+420 VKYIYDTVKNRMEEI
-435 AKKASLD
+435 AKRASLD
-442 KSALDWVA
+442 KNALDWAA
-450 KNFTNSDPLV
+450 KNFANSDPLI
-460 KRSISIISSVIS
+460 KRSASIISSVIN
-472 GRYLAER
+472 GKYLAER
-479 VCTRDKATVSNKQ
+479 VCARDKATVSNKQ

-502 NAMEADG
+502 NAMESDG

-518 IEYKEKTLNEN
+518 IQVAEKTLNEN
-529 NKDIAKKAEA
+529 NKNIAKKAEE
-539 SILSISQCIGS
+539 SILSISQCISS
-550 LGRTLHELG
+550 LGRTLGELG
-559 RHVNAEVPMRQPR
+559 RRVSAEAPLR
-572 YEYTSV
+572 

>member
-1 MKRHN
+1 MKRHI

-14 KQLFTMT
+14 KQVFTLT

-27 CKSNLQSHPSIAG
+27 CKSNLKSHPSVAG

-45 FGLYAVVQAIK
+45 LGLYAIVQAIK

-148 SAVKFLRKSI
+148 TAMKFLRKSI
-158 RRAHKGIKKSVEA
+158 RKAHKGIKKSVEA

-181 KKIDEAEKVN
+181 KKIDEAEKIN

-203 VIKKENDPKII
+203 VIKKETDPKII

-237 AVVNVVES
+237 AVASVVES
-245 TNEAAEIVEK
+245 TNEAAQIVEK
-255 EEKALDK
+255 EEKDLDK
-262 QEAEAAKKKAEE
+262 QESESAKKKAEE
-274 AKKTAQEA
+274 VKKTAQEA
-282 KNKAEEAKK
+282 KDKAEEAKK
-291 SSTSKTATT
+291 SLTS
-300 KSSAG
+300 
-305 NKTETKKSSASSKT
+305 NKTETK
-319 GVQKSSTSSK
+319 KSSTSSK
-329 GTQAATKNE
+329 GTQAATKKE

-343 LNATTELGVKIYYP
+343 LDATTELGVKIYYP

-364 AVIEKE
+364 SVIERE
-370 EKALREELEDVQKV
+370 EKQLREELEEVQKV
-384 NEKQAKREKQRVQQA
+384 NEKQAKREKQREQQP

-404 EQPVNQQKKV
+404 EQPEPQKKE
-414 IFDDEE
+414 IKFDDDE
-420 VKYIYDKVKGEMEEV
+420 VKYIYDTVKNRMEEI
-435 AKKASLD
+435 AKRASMD
-442 KSALDWVA
+442 KDALDWTA
-450 KNFTNSDPLV
+450 KNFANSDPLI
-460 KRSISIISSVIS
+460 KRSASIISSVIN
-472 GRYLAER
+472 GKYLAER

-502 NAMEADG
+502 NAMESDG

-518 IEYKEKTLNEN
+518 IQMAEKTLNEN
-529 NKDIAKKAEA
+529 NKNIAKKAEE
-539 SILSISQCIGS
+539 SILSISQCISS
-550 LGRTLHELG
+550 LGRNLFELG
-559 RHVNAEVPMRQPR
+559 RHVSAEVPLRLR
-572 YEYTSV
+572 

>member
-1 MKRHN
+1 MKRHI

-14 KQLFTMT
+14 KQVFTLT

-27 CKSNLQSHPSIAG
+27 CKSNLKSHPSVAG

-45 FGLYAVVQAIK
+45 LGLYAVAQAIK

-148 SAVKFLRKSI
+148 TAMKFLRKSI
-158 RRAHKGIKKSVEA
+158 RRAHNGIKKSVEA

-181 KKIDEAEKVN
+181 KKIDEAEKIN

-203 VIKKENDPKII
+203 VIKKETDPKVI

-237 AVVNVVES
+237 AVASVVES
-245 TNEAAEIVEK
+245 TNEAAQIVEK

-262 QEAEAAKKKAEE
+262 QESESAKKKAEE
-274 AKKTAQEA
+274 VKKTAQEA
-282 KNKAEEAKK
+282 KDKAEEAKK
-291 SSTSKTATT
+291 SLT
-300 KSSAG
+300 
-305 NKTETKKSSASSKT
+305 SSKT
-319 GVQKSSTSSK
+319 GIQKSSKGSK
-329 GTQAATKNE
+329 GTQAATKKE

-343 LNATTELGVKIYYP
+343 LDATTELGVKIYYP

-364 AVIEKE
+364 SVIERE
-370 EKALREELEDVQKV
+370 EKQLREELEEVQKV
-384 NEKQAKREKQRVQQA
+384 NEKQAKREKQREQQA
-399 QENQN
+399 KENQN
-404 EQPVNQQKKV
+404 EQPESQKKE
-414 IFDDEE
+414 IKFDDDE
-420 VKYIYDKVKGEMEEV
+420 VKYIYDTVKNRMEEI
-435 AKKASLD
+435 AKRASMDKDSLD
-442 KSALDWVA
+442 WTA
-450 KNFTNSDPLV
+450 KNFANSDPLI
-460 KRSISIISSVIS
+460 KRAASIISSVIN
-472 GRYLAER
+472 GKYLAER

-502 NAMEADG
+502 NAMESDG

-518 IEYKEKTLNEN
+518 IQVAEKTLNEN
-529 NKDIAKKAEA
+529 NKNIAKKAEE
-539 SILSISQCIGS
+539 SILSISQCIRS
-550 LGRTLHELG
+550 LGTALWELG
-559 RHVNAEVPMRQPR
+559 RHVGAEVPLRR
-572 YEYTSV
+572 

>member
-1 MKRHN
+1 MKRHI

-14 KQLFTMT
+14 KQVFTLT

-27 CKSNLQSHPSIAG
+27 CKSNLKSHPSVAG

-45 FGLYAVVQAIK
+45 LGLYAVVQAIK

-70 EIKEYNEEIYR
+70 EIKEYNEEIYQ

-148 SAVKFLRKSI
+148 TAMKFLRKSI
-158 RRAHKGIKKSVEA
+158 RRAHNGIKKSVEA

-181 KKIDEAEKVN
+181 KKIDEAEKIN

-203 VIKKENDPKII
+203 VIKKETDPKVI

-237 AVVNVVES
+237 AVASVVES
-245 TNEAAEIVEK
+245 TNEAAQIVEK

-262 QEAEAAKKKAEE
+262 QESKAEKKKAEE

-291 SSTSKTATT
+291 SLTS
-300 KSSAG
+300 
-305 NKTETKKSSASSKT
+305 NKTETK
-319 GVQKSSTSSK
+319 KSSTSSK
-329 GTQAATKNE
+329 GTQAATKKE

-343 LNATTELGVKIYYP
+343 LDATTELGVKIYYP

-364 AVIEKE
+364 SVIERE
-370 EKALREELEDVQKV
+370 EKQLREELEDVQKV
-384 NEKQAKREKQRVQQA
+384 NEKQAKREEQREQQA

-404 EQPVNQQKKV
+404 EQLEPQKKE
-414 IFDDEE
+414 IKFDDDE
-420 VKYIYDKVKGEMEEV
+420 VKYIYDTVKNRMEEI
-435 AKKASLD
+435 AKRASLD
-442 KSALDWVA
+442 KDALDWVS
-450 KNFTNSDPLV
+450 KNFANSDPLI
-460 KRSISIISSVIS
+460 KRSASIISSVIN

-518 IEYKEKTLNEN
+518 IEAAERTLSEN
-529 NKDIAKKAEA
+529 NKNIAKKAEE
-539 SILSISQCIGS
+539 SILSISQCIKS
-550 LGRTLHELG
+550 LGRALWELG
-559 RHVNAEVPMRQPR
+559 RHVGAEAPLRLR
-572 YEYTSV
+572 

>member
-1 MKRHN
+1 MKRHI

-14 KQLFTMT
+14 KQVFALTV
-21 IKMLSW
+21 KMLSW
-27 CKSNLQSHPSIAG
+27 CKSNLKSHPSVAG

-45 FGLYAVVQAIK
+45 LGLYAVVQVIK

-148 SAVKFLRKSI
+148 TAMKFLRKSI
-158 RRAHKGIKKSVEA
+158 RKAHKGIKKSVEA

-181 KKIDEAEKVN
+181 KKIDEAEKIN

-203 VIKKENDPKII
+203 VIKKETDPNVI
-214 EKAVASAKEAQDNA
+214 EKAVASAKEAQDKA

-237 AVVNVVES
+237 AVASVVES
-245 TNEAAEIVEK
+245 TNEAAQIVEK

-262 QEAEAAKKKAEE
+262 QESEAVKKKAEE
-274 AKKTAQEA
+274 VKKTAQEA

-291 SSTSKTATT
+291 SLTS
-300 KSSAG
+300 
-305 NKTETKKSSASSKT
+305 NKTETK
-319 GVQKSSTSSK
+319 KSSTSSK
-329 GTQAATKNE
+329 GTQSATKKE
-338 KPPVD
+338 KLPVD

-364 AVIEKE
+364 SVIERE
-370 EKALREELEDVQKV
+370 EKQIREELEDVQKV
-384 NEKQAKREKQRVQQA
+384 NEKQAKREEQQE
-399 QENQN
+399 QQSQKNQN
-404 EQPVNQQKKV
+404 EQLEPQKKE
-414 IFDDEE
+414 IKFDDDE
-420 VKYIYDKVKGEMEEV
+420 VKYIYDTVKNRMEET
-435 AKKASLD
+435 AKRASLD
-442 KSALDWVA
+442 KNALDWVA
-450 KNFTNSDPLV
+450 KNFSNSDPLI
-460 KRSISIISSVIS
+460 KRSTSIISSVIN

-502 NAMEADG
+502 NAMESDG

-518 IEYKEKTLNEN
+518 IQLAERTLNEN
-529 NKDIAKKAEA
+529 NKNIAKKAEE
-539 SILSISQCIGS
+539 SILSISQCISS
-550 LGRTLHELG
+550 LGGTLNELA
-559 RHVNAEVPMRQPR
+559 RYVSAEVPLR
-572 YEYTSV
+572 

>member
-1 MKRHN
+1 MKRHI

-14 KQLFTMT
+14 KQVFTLT

-27 CKSNLQSHPSIAG
+27 CKSNLKSHPSVAG

-45 FGLYAVVQAIK
+45 LGLYAVAQAIK

-148 SAVKFLRKSI
+148 TAMKFLRKSI
-158 RRAHKGIKKSVEA
+158 RKAHNGIKKSVEA

-181 KKIDEAEKVN
+181 KKIDEAEKIN

-203 VIKKENDPKII
+203 VIKKETDPKVI

-237 AVVNVVES
+237 AVASVVES
-245 TNEAAEIVEK
+245 TNEAAQIVEK
-255 EEKALDK
+255 EEKDLDK
-262 QEAEAAKKKAEE
+262 QESESAKKKAEE
-274 AKKTAQEA
+274 VKKTAQEA
-282 KNKAEEAKK
+282 KDKAEEAKK
-291 SSTSKTATT
+291 SLTN
-300 KSSAG
+300 
-305 NKTETKKSSASSKT
+305 NKTEKK
-319 GVQKSSTSSK
+319 KSSTSSK
-329 GTQAATKNE
+329 GTQAATKKE

-343 LNATTELGVKIYYP
+343 LDATTELGVKIYYP

-364 AVIEKE
+364 SVIERE
-370 EKALREELEDVQKV
+370 EKQLREELEDVQKV
-384 NEKQAKREKQRVQQA
+384 NEKQAKREKQRAQQA

-404 EQPVNQQKKV
+404 EQLEPQKKE
-414 IFDDEE
+414 IMFDDDE
-420 VKYIYDKVKGEMEEV
+420 VKYIYDTVKNRMEEI
-435 AKKASLD
+435 AKRASMD
-442 KSALDWVA
+442 KDALDWAA
-450 KNFTNSDPLV
+450 KNFANSDPLI
-460 KRSISIISSVIS
+460 KRSASIISSVIN
-472 GRYLAER
+472 GKYLAER

-502 NAMEADG
+502 NAMESDG

-518 IEYKEKTLNEN
+518 IQVTEKTLNEN
-529 NKDIAKKAEA
+529 NKNIAKKAEE
-539 SILSISQCIGS
+539 SILSISQCISS
-550 LGRTLHELG
+550 LGTALWELG
-559 RHVNAEVPMRQPR
+559 RRVGAEVPLRR
-572 YEYTSV
+572 

>member
-1 MKRHN
+1 MKRHI

-14 KQLFTMT
+14 KQVFALTV
-21 IKMLSW
+21 KMLSW
-27 CKSNLQSHPSIAG
+27 CKSNLKSHPSVAG

-45 FGLYAVVQAIK
+45 LGLYAVVQVIK

-148 SAVKFLRKSI
+148 TAMKFLRKSI
-158 RRAHKGIKKSVEA
+158 RKAHKGIKKSVEA

-181 KKIDEAEKVN
+181 KKIDEAEKIN

-203 VIKKENDPKII
+203 VIKKETDPNVI
-214 EKAVASAKEAQDNA
+214 EKAVASAKEAQDKA

-237 AVVNVVES
+237 AVASVVES
-245 TNEAAEIVEK
+245 TNEAAQIVEK

-262 QEAEAAKKKAEE
+262 QESEAVKKKAEE
-274 AKKTAQEA
+274 VKKTAQEA

-291 SSTSKTATT
+291 SLTS
-300 KSSAG
+300 
-305 NKTETKKSSASSKT
+305 NKTETK
-319 GVQKSSTSSK
+319 KSSTSSK
-329 GTQAATKNE
+329 GTQSAIKKE
-338 KPPVD
+338 KLPVD

-364 AVIEKE
+364 SVIERE
-370 EKALREELEDVQKV
+370 EKQIREELEEVQKV
-384 NEKQAKREKQRVQQA
+384 NEKQAKREEQQEQQA

-404 EQPVNQQKKV
+404 KQLEPQKKE
-414 IFDDEE
+414 IKFDDDE
-420 VKYIYDKVKGEMEEV
+420 VKYIYDTVKNRMEEI
-435 AKKASLD
+435 AKRASLD
-442 KSALDWVA
+442 KNALDWVA
-450 KNFTNSDPLV
+450 KNFANSDPLI
-460 KRSISIISSVIS
+460 KRSASIISSVIN

-502 NAMEADG
+502 NAMESDG

-518 IEYKEKTLNEN
+518 IQMAERTLNEN
-529 NKDIAKKAEA
+529 NKNIAKKAEE
-539 SILSISQCIGS
+539 SILSISQCISS
-550 LGRTLHELG
+550 LGGTLHELA
-559 RHVNAEVPMRQPR
+559 RYVSAEAPLR
-572 YEYTSV
+572 

>member
-1 MKRHN
+1 MKRHI

-14 KQLFTMT
+14 KQVFTLT

-27 CKSNLQSHPSIAG
+27 CKSNLKSHPSVAG

-45 FGLYAVVQAIK
+45 LGLYAVAQAIK

-148 SAVKFLRKSI
+148 TAMKFLRKSI
-158 RRAHKGIKKSVEA
+158 RRAHNGIKKSVEA

-181 KKIDEAEKVN
+181 KKIDEAEKIN

-203 VIKKENDPKII
+203 VIKKETDPKII

-237 AVVNVVES
+237 AVASVVES
-245 TNEAAEIVEK
+245 TNEAAQIVEK
-255 EEKALDK
+255 EEKDLDK
-262 QEAEAAKKKAEE
+262 QEAESAKKKAEE
-274 AKKTAQEA
+274 VKKTAQEA
-282 KNKAEEAKK
+282 KDKAEEAKK
-291 SSTSKTATT
+291 SLTS
-300 KSSAG
+300 
-305 NKTETKKSSASSKT
+305 NKTETK
-319 GVQKSSTSSK
+319 KSSTSSK
-329 GTQAATKNE
+329 GTQAATKKE

-343 LNATTELGVKIYYP
+343 LDATTELGVKIYYP

-364 AVIEKE
+364 SVIERE
-370 EKALREELEDVQKV
+370 EKQLREELEEVQKV
-384 NEKQAKREKQRVQQA
+384 NEKQAKREKQREQQA

-404 EQPVNQQKKV
+404 EQPEPQKKE
-414 IFDDEE
+414 IKFDDDE
-420 VKYIYDKVKGEMEEV
+420 VKYIYDTVKNRMEEI
-435 AKKASLD
+435 AKRASID
-442 KSALDWVA
+442 KDALDWA
-450 KNFTNSDPLV
+450 SKNFANSDPLI
-460 KRSISIISSVIS
+460 KRSASIISSVIN
-472 GRYLAER
+472 GKYLAER

-502 NAMEADG
+502 NAMESDG

-518 IEYKEKTLNEN
+518 IQVAEKTLNEN
-529 NKDIAKKAEA
+529 NKNIAKKAEE
-539 SILSISQCIGS
+539 SILSISQCISS
-550 LGRTLHELG
+550 LGKALWELG
-559 RHVNAEVPMRQPR
+559 RHVSAEVPLRR
-572 YEYTSV
+572 

>member
-1 MKRHN
+1 MKRHI

-14 KQLFTMT
+14 KQVFTLT

-27 CKSNLQSHPSIAG
+27 CKSNLKSHPSVAG

-45 FGLYAVVQAIK
+45 LGLYAVVQAIK

-148 SAVKFLRKSI
+148 TAMKFLRKSI
-158 RRAHKGIKKSVEA
+158 RKAHNGIKKSVEA

-181 KKIDEAEKVN
+181 KKIDEAEKIN

-203 VIKKENDPKII
+203 VIKKETDPKVI

-237 AVVNVVES
+237 AVASVVES
-245 TNEAAEIVEK
+245 TNEAAQIVEK
-255 EEKALDK
+255 EEKDLDK
-262 QEAEAAKKKAEE
+262 QESESAKKKAEE
-274 AKKTAQEA
+274 VKKTAQEA
-282 KNKAEEAKK
+282 KDKAEEAKK
-291 SSTSKTATT
+291 SLT
-300 KSSAG
+300 
-305 NKTETKKSSASSKT
+305 SSKT
-319 GVQKSSTSSK
+319 GIQKSSKGSK
-329 GTQAATKNE
+329 GTQAATKKE

-343 LNATTELGVKIYYP
+343 LDATTELGVKIYYP

-364 AVIEKE
+364 SVIERE
-370 EKALREELEDVQKV
+370 EKQLREELEEVQKV
-384 NEKQAKREKQRVQQA
+384 NEKQAKREKQREQQA

-404 EQPVNQQKKV
+404 EQPEPQKKE
-414 IFDDEE
+414 IKFDDDE
-420 VKYIYDKVKGEMEEV
+420 VKYIYDTVKNRMEEI
-435 AKKASLD
+435 AKRASMD
-442 KSALDWVA
+442 KDALDWAA
-450 KNFTNSDPLV
+450 KNFANSDPLI
-460 KRSISIISSVIS
+460 KRSASIISSVIN
-472 GRYLAER
+472 GKYLAER

-502 NAMEADG
+502 NAMESDG

-518 IEYKEKTLNEN
+518 IQVAEKTLNEN
-529 NKDIAKKAEA
+529 NKNIAKKAEE
-539 SILSISQCIGS
+539 SILSISQCISS
-550 LGRTLHELG
+550 LGTALWELG
-559 RHVNAEVPMRQPR
+559 RHVSAEVPLRR
-572 YEYTSV
+572 

>member
-1 MKRHN
+1 MKRHI

-14 KQLFTMT
+14 KQVFTLT

-27 CKSNLQSHPSIAG
+27 CKSNLKSHPSVAG

-45 FGLYAVVQAIK
+45 LGLYAVVQAIK

-148 SAVKFLRKSI
+148 TAMKFLRKSI
-158 RRAHKGIKKSVEA
+158 RRAHNGIKKSVEA

-181 KKIDEAEKVN
+181 KKIDEAEKIN

-203 VIKKENDPKII
+203 VIKKETDPKVI

-237 AVVNVVES
+237 AVASVVES
-245 TNEAAEIVEK
+245 TNEAAQIVEK
-255 EEKALDK
+255 EENALDK
-262 QEAEAAKKKAEE
+262 QEAESAKKKAEE

-282 KNKAEEAKK
+282 KDKVEEAKK
-291 SSTSKTATT
+291 SLTS
-300 KSSAG
+300 
-305 NKTETKKSSASSKT
+305 NKTETK
-319 GVQKSSTSSK
+319 KSSTSSK
-329 GTQAATKNE
+329 GTQAATKKE

-343 LNATTELGVKIYYP
+343 LDATTELGVKIYYP

-364 AVIEKE
+364 SVIERE
-370 EKALREELEDVQKV
+370 EKQLREELEEVQKV
-384 NEKQAKREKQRVQQA
+384 NEKQAKREKQREQQA

-404 EQPVNQQKKV
+404 EQLESQKKE
-414 IFDDEE
+414 IKFDDDE
-420 VKYIYDKVKGEMEEV
+420 VKYIYDTVKNRMEEI
-435 AKKASLD
+435 AKRASLD
-442 KSALDWVA
+442 KDALDWA
-450 KNFTNSDPLV
+450 SKNFANSDPLI
-460 KRSISIISSVIS
+460 KRSASIISSVIN
-472 GRYLAER
+472 GKYLAER

-502 NAMEADG
+502 NAMESDG

-518 IEYKEKTLNEN
+518 IQVAERTLNEN
-529 NKDIAKKAEA
+529 NKNIAKKAEE
-539 SILSISQCIGS
+539 SILSISQCISS
-550 LGRTLHELG
+550 LGKTLWELG
-559 RHVNAEVPMRQPR
+559 RRVSAEAPLR
-572 YEYTSV
+572 

>member
-1 MKRHN
+1 MKRHI

-14 KQLFTMT
+14 KQVFTLT

-27 CKSNLQSHPSIAG
+27 CKSNLKSHPSVAG

-45 FGLYAVVQAIK
+45 LGLYAVAQAIK

-148 SAVKFLRKSI
+148 TAMKFLRKSI
-158 RRAHKGIKKSVEA
+158 RRAHNGIKKSVEA

-181 KKIDEAEKVN
+181 KKIDEAEKIN
-191 KEAAKATEEVKK
+191 KEAAKATEEVKN
-203 VIKKENDPKII
+203 VIKKETDPKVI

-237 AVVNVVES
+237 AVASVVES
-245 TNEAAEIVEK
+245 TNEAAQIVEK
-255 EEKALDK
+255 EEKDLDK
-262 QEAEAAKKKAEE
+262 QESESAKKKAEE
-274 AKKTAQEA
+274 VKKTAQEA
-282 KNKAEEAKK
+282 KDKAEEAKK
-291 SSTSKTATT
+291 SLTS
-300 KSSAG
+300 
-305 NKTETKKSSASSKT
+305 NKTETKKSSK
-319 GVQKSSTSSK
+319 SSK
-329 GTQAATKNE
+329 GTQAATKKE

-343 LNATTELGVKIYYP
+343 LDATTELGVKIYYP

-364 AVIEKE
+364 AVIERE
-370 EKALREELEDVQKV
+370 EKQLREELEEVQKV
-384 NEKQAKREKQRVQQA
+384 NEKQEKREKQRAQQA

-404 EQPVNQQKKV
+404 EQPEPQKKE
-414 IFDDEE
+414 IKFDDDE
-420 VKYIYDKVKGEMEEV
+420 VKYIYDTVKNRMEEI
-435 AKKASLD
+435 AKRASLD
-442 KSALDWVA
+442 KDALDWTA
-450 KNFTNSDPLV
+450 KNFANSDPLI
-460 KRSISIISSVIS
+460 KRSASIISSVIN
-472 GRYLAER
+472 GKYLAER

-502 NAMEADG
+502 NAMESDG

-518 IEYKEKTLNEN
+518 IQVAEKTLNEN
-529 NKDIAKKAEA
+529 NKNIAKKAEE
-539 SILSISQCIGS
+539 SILSISQCISS
-550 LGRTLHELG
+550 LGKALWELG
-559 RHVNAEVPMRQPR
+559 RHVSAEAPLRLR
-572 YEYTSV
+572 

>member
-1 MKRHN
+1 MKRHI

-14 KQLFTMT
+14 KQVFTLT

-27 CKSNLQSHPSIAG
+27 CKSNLKSHPSVAG

-45 FGLYAVVQAIK
+45 LGLYAVVQAIK

-113 HLLSKEAAAQ
+113 HLLSREAAAQ

-148 SAVKFLRKSI
+148 TAMKFLRKSI
-158 RRAHKGIKKSVEA
+158 RKAHKGIKKSVEA

-181 KKIDEAEKVN
+181 KKIDEAEKIN

-203 VIKKENDPKII
+203 VIKKETDPKVI

-237 AVVNVVES
+237 AVASVVES
-245 TNEAAEIVEK
+245 TNEAAQIVEK
-255 EEKALDK
+255 EEKDLDK
-262 QEAEAAKKKAEE
+262 QESEAVKKKAEE
-274 AKKTAQEA
+274 VKKTAQEA

-291 SSTSKTATT
+291 SLAS
-300 KSSAG
+300 
-305 NKTETKKSSASSKT
+305 NKTETKKSSTSGKTEIHKSSK
-319 GVQKSSTSSK
+319 VSK
-329 GTQAATKNE
+329 ETQAEKKE

-364 AVIEKE
+364 SVIERE
-370 EKALREELEDVQKV
+370 EKQLREELEDVQKV
-384 NEKQAKREKQRVQQA
+384 NEKQKKREEQREQQA

-404 EQPVNQQKKV
+404 EQLEPQKKE
-414 IFDDEE
+414 IKFDDDE
-420 VKYIYDKVKGEMEEV
+420 VKYIYDTVKSRMEEI
-435 AKKASLD
+435 AKRASLD
-442 KSALDWVA
+442 KNALDWTA
-450 KNFTNSDPLV
+450 KNFANSDPLI
-460 KRSISIISSVIS
+460 KRSASIISSVIN

-518 IEYKEKTLNEN
+518 IQMAERTLNEN
-529 NKDIAKKAEA
+529 NKNIAKKAEE
-539 SILSISQCIGS
+539 SILSISQCISS
-550 LGRTLHELG
+550 LGRTLSALG
-559 RHVNAEVPMRQPR
+559 RHVGAEVPLRL
-572 YEYTSV
+572 

>member
-1 MKRHN
+1 MKRHI

-14 KQLFTMT
+14 KQVFALTV
-21 IKMLSW
+21 KMLSW
-27 CKSNLQSHPSIAG
+27 CKSNLKSHPSVAG

-45 FGLYAVVQAIK
+45 LGLYAVVQAIK

-99 IIKGLLATIAAGGI
+99 IIKGLLATIAAVGI

-148 SAVKFLRKSI
+148 TAMKFLRKSI
-158 RRAHKGIKKSVEA
+158 RKAHKGIKKSVEA

-181 KKIDEAEKVN
+181 KKIDEAEKIN

-203 VIKKENDPKII
+203 VIKKETDPNVI
-214 EKAVASAKEAQDNA
+214 EKAVASAKEAQDKA

-237 AVVNVVES
+237 AVASVVES
-245 TNEAAEIVEK
+245 TNEAAQIVEK

-262 QEAEAAKKKAEE
+262 QESEAVKKKAEE
-274 AKKTAQEA
+274 VKKTAQEAKNKAEEVKKTAQEA

-291 SSTSKTATT
+291 SLTS
-300 KSSAG
+300 
-305 NKTETKKSSASSKT
+305 NKTETK
-319 GVQKSSTSSK
+319 KSSTSSK
-329 GTQAATKNE
+329 GTQSAIKKE
-338 KPPVD
+338 KLPVD

-364 AVIEKE
+364 SVIERE
-370 EKALREELEDVQKV
+370 EKQIREELEDVQKV
-384 NEKQAKREKQRVQQA
+384 NEKQAKREEQQEQQA
-399 QENQN
+399 KENQN
-404 EQPVNQQKKV
+404 KQLEPQKKE
-414 IFDDEE
+414 IKFDDDE
-420 VKYIYDKVKGEMEEV
+420 VKYIYDTVKNRMEEI
-435 AKKASLD
+435 AKRASLD
-442 KSALDWVA
+442 KNALDWVA
-450 KNFTNSDPLV
+450 KNFANSDPLI
-460 KRSISIISSVIS
+460 KRSASIISSVIN

-502 NAMEADG
+502 NAMESDG

-518 IEYKEKTLNEN
+518 IQMAERTLNEN
-529 NKDIAKKAEA
+529 NKNIAKKAEE
-539 SILSISQCIGS
+539 SILSISQCISS
-550 LGRTLHELG
+550 LGGTLHELA
-559 RHVNAEVPMRQPR
+559 RYVSAEAPLR
-572 YEYTSV
+572 

>member
-1 MKRHN
+1 MKRHI

-14 KQLFTMT
+14 KQVFTLT

-27 CKSNLQSHPSIAG
+27 CKSNLKSHPSVAG

-45 FGLYAVVQAIK
+45 LGLYAVVQVIK

-148 SAVKFLRKSI
+148 TAMKFLRKSI
-158 RRAHKGIKKSVEA
+158 RRAHNGIKKSVEA

-181 KKIDEAEKVN
+181 KKIDEAEKIN

-203 VIKKENDPKII
+203 VIKKETDPKVI

-237 AVVNVVES
+237 AVASVVES
-245 TNEAAEIVEK
+245 TNEAAQIVEK
-255 EEKALDK
+255 EEKDLDK
-262 QEAEAAKKKAEE
+262 QESESAKKKAEE
-274 AKKTAQEA
+274 VKKTAQEA
-282 KNKAEEAKK
+282 KDKAEEAKK
-291 SSTSKTATT
+291 SLT
-300 KSSAG
+300 
-305 NKTETKKSSASSKT
+305 SSKT
-319 GVQKSSTSSK
+319 GIQKSSKGSK
-329 GTQAATKNE
+329 GTQAATKKE

-343 LNATTELGVKIYYP
+343 LDATTELGVKIYYP

-364 AVIEKE
+364 SVIERE
-370 EKALREELEDVQKV
+370 EKQLREELEEVQKV
-384 NEKQAKREKQRVQQA
+384 NEKQAKREKQREQQA

-404 EQPVNQQKKV
+404 EQPEPQKKE
-414 IFDDEE
+414 IKFDDDE
-420 VKYIYDKVKGEMEEV
+420 VKYIYDTVKNRMEEI
-435 AKKASLD
+435 AKRASMD
-442 KSALDWVA
+442 KDALDWAA
-450 KNFTNSDPLV
+450 KNFANSDPLI
-460 KRSISIISSVIS
+460 KRSASIISSVIN
-472 GRYLAER
+472 GKYLAER

-502 NAMEADG
+502 NAMESDG
-509 NYLFSLYRQ
+509 NHLFSLYRQ
-518 IEYKEKTLNEN
+518 IQVAERTLSEN
-529 NKDIAKKAEA
+529 NKNIAKKAEE
-539 SILSISQCIGS
+539 SILSISQCISS
-550 LGRTLHELG
+550 LGTALWELG
-559 RHVNAEVPMRQPR
+559 RRVGAEVPLR
-572 YEYTSV
+572 

>member
-1 MKRHN
+1 MKRHI

-14 KQLFTMT
+14 KQVFTLT

-27 CKSNLQSHPSIAG
+27 CKSNLKSHPSVAG

-45 FGLYAVVQAIK
+45 LGLYAVVQAIK

-148 SAVKFLRKSI
+148 TAMKFLRKSI
-158 RRAHKGIKKSVEA
+158 RKAHKGIKKSVEA

-181 KKIDEAEKVN
+181 KKIDEAEKIN

-203 VIKKENDPKII
+203 VIKKETDPKVI

-237 AVVNVVES
+237 AVASVVES
-245 TNEAAEIVEK
+245 TNEAAQIVEK

-262 QEAEAAKKKAEE
+262 QESEAAKKKAEKV
-274 AKKTAQEA
+274 KKTAQEA

-291 SSTSKTATT
+291 SLTS
-300 KSSAG
+300 
-305 NKTETKKSSASSKT
+305 NKTETKKSSASSKE
-319 GVQKSSTSSK
+319 
-329 GTQAATKNE
+329 TQAATKKE

-343 LNATTELGVKIYYP
+343 LDATTELGVKIYYP

-364 AVIEKE
+364 SVIERE
-370 EKALREELEDVQKV
+370 EKQLREELEDVQKV
-384 NEKQAKREKQRVQQA
+384 NEKQAKREKQREQQA

-404 EQPVNQQKKV
+404 EQLEPQKKE
-414 IFDDEE
+414 IKFDDDE
-420 VKYIYDKVKGEMEEV
+420 VKYIYDTVKNKMEEI
-435 AKKASLD
+435 AKRASLD
-442 KSALDWVA
+442 KNALDWAA
-450 KNFTNSDPLV
+450 KNFANSDPLI
-460 KRSISIISSVIS
+460 KRSVSIISSVIN

-518 IEYKEKTLNEN
+518 IQVAERTLNEN
-529 NKDIAKKAEA
+529 NKNIAKKAEE
-539 SILSISQCIGS
+539 SILSISQCISS
-550 LGRTLHELG
+550 LGKTLWELG
-559 RHVNAEVPMRQPR
+559 RRVSAEAPLR
-572 YEYTSV
+572 

>member
-1 MKRHN
+1 MKRHI

-14 KQLFTMT
+14 KQVFALTV
-21 IKMLSW
+21 KMLSW
-27 CKSNLQSHPSIAG
+27 CKSNLKSHPSVAG

-45 FGLYAVVQAIK
+45 LGLYAVVQAIK

-148 SAVKFLRKSI
+148 TAMKFLRKSI
-158 RRAHKGIKKSVEA
+158 RKAHKGIKKSVEA

-181 KKIDEAEKVN
+181 KKIDEAEKIN

-203 VIKKENDPKII
+203 VIKKETDPNVI
-214 EKAVASAKEAQDNA
+214 EKAVASAKEAQDKA

-237 AVVNVVES
+237 AVASVVES
-245 TNEAAEIVEK
+245 TNEAAQIVEK

-262 QEAEAAKKKAEE
+262 QESEAVKKKAEE
-274 AKKTAQEA
+274 VKKTAQEAKNKAEEVKKTAQEA

-291 SSTSKTATT
+291 SLTS
-300 KSSAG
+300 
-305 NKTETKKSSASSKT
+305 NKTETK
-319 GVQKSSTSSK
+319 KSSTSSK
-329 GTQAATKNE
+329 GTQSAIKKE
-338 KPPVD
+338 KLPVD

-364 AVIEKE
+364 SVIERE
-370 EKALREELEDVQKV
+370 EKQIREELEDVQKV
-384 NEKQAKREKQRVQQA
+384 NEKQAKREEQQEQQA
-399 QENQN
+399 KENQN
-404 EQPVNQQKKV
+404 KQLEPQKKE
-414 IFDDEE
+414 IKFDDDE
-420 VKYIYDKVKGEMEEV
+420 VKYIYDTVKNRMEEI
-435 AKKASLD
+435 AKRASLD
-442 KSALDWVA
+442 KNALDWVA
-450 KNFTNSDPLV
+450 KNFANSDPLI
-460 KRSISIISSVIS
+460 KRSTSIISSVIN

-502 NAMEADG
+502 NAMESDG
-509 NYLFSLYRQ
+509 NYLFSLYREIQ
-518 IEYKEKTLNEN
+518 MAERTLNEN
-529 NKDIAKKAEA
+529 NKNIAKKAEE
-539 SILSISQCIGS
+539 SILSISQCISS
-550 LGRTLHELG
+550 LGGTLNELA
-559 RHVNAEVPMRQPR
+559 RYVSAEVPLR
-572 YEYTSV
+572 

>member
-1 MKRHN
+1 MKRHI

-14 KQLFTMT
+14 KQVFTLT

-27 CKSNLQSHPSIAG
+27 CKSNLKSHPSVAG

-45 FGLYAVVQAIK
+45 LGLYAVAQAIK
-56 AAKEITPVVASRIK
+56 AAKEITPVVASSIK

-148 SAVKFLRKSI
+148 TAMKFLRKSI
-158 RRAHKGIKKSVEA
+158 RRAHNGIKKSVEA

-181 KKIDEAEKVN
+181 KKIDEAEKIN

-203 VIKKENDPKII
+203 VIKKETDPKVI

-237 AVVNVVES
+237 AVASVVES
-245 TNEAAEIVEK
+245 TNEAAQIVDK

-262 QEAEAAKKKAEE
+262 QESESAKKKAEE
-274 AKKTAQEA
+274 VKKTAQEA
-282 KNKAEEAKK
+282 KDKAEEAKK
-291 SSTSKTATT
+291 SLT
-300 KSSAG
+300 
-305 NKTETKKSSASSKT
+305 SSKT
-319 GVQKSSTSSK
+319 GIQKSSKGSK
-329 GTQAATKNE
+329 GTQAATKKE

-343 LNATTELGVKIYYP
+343 LDATTELGVKIYYP

-364 AVIEKE
+364 SVIERE
-370 EKALREELEDVQKV
+370 EKQLREELEEVQKV
-384 NEKQAKREKQRVQQA
+384 NEKQAKREKQREQQA

-404 EQPVNQQKKV
+404 EQPEPQKKE
-414 IFDDEE
+414 IKFDDDE
-420 VKYIYDKVKGEMEEV
+420 VKYIYDTVKNRMEEI
-435 AKKASLD
+435 AKRASMDKDSLD
-442 KSALDWVA
+442 WAAKSFA
-450 KNFTNSDPLV
+450 NSDPLI
-460 KRSISIISSVIS
+460 KRAASIISSVIN
-472 GRYLAER
+472 GKYLAER

-502 NAMEADG
+502 NAMESDG
-509 NYLFSLYRQ
+509 NHLFSLYRQ
-518 IEYKEKTLNEN
+518 IQVAEKTLNEN
-529 NKDIAKKAEA
+529 NKNIAKKAEE
-539 SILSISQCIGS
+539 SILSISQCISS
-550 LGRTLHELG
+550 LGKALWELG
-559 RHVNAEVPMRQPR
+559 RRVGAEVPLR
-572 YEYTSV
+572 

>member
-1 MKRHN
+1 MKRHI

-14 KQLFTMT
+14 KQVFALTV
-21 IKMLSW
+21 KMLSW
-27 CKSNLQSHPSIAG
+27 CKSNLKSHPSVAG

-45 FGLYAVVQAIK
+45 LGLYAVVQVIK

-148 SAVKFLRKSI
+148 TAMKFLRKSI
-158 RRAHKGIKKSVEA
+158 RKAHKGIKKSVEA

-181 KKIDEAEKVN
+181 KKIDEAEKIN

-203 VIKKENDPKII
+203 VIKKETDPNVI
-214 EKAVASAKEAQDNA
+214 EKAVASAKEAQDKA

-237 AVVNVVES
+237 AVASVVES
-245 TNEAAEIVEK
+245 TNEAAQIVEK

-262 QEAEAAKKKAEE
+262 QESEAVKKKAEE
-274 AKKTAQEA
+274 VKKTAQEAKNKAEEVKKTAQEA

-291 SSTSKTATT
+291 SLTS
-300 KSSAG
+300 
-305 NKTETKKSSASSKT
+305 NKTETKKF
-319 GVQKSSTSSK
+319 STSSK
-329 GTQAATKNE
+329 GTQSATKKE
-338 KPPVD
+338 KLPVD

-364 AVIEKE
+364 SVIERE
-370 EKALREELEDVQKV
+370 EKQIREELEDVQKV
-384 NEKQAKREKQRVQQA
+384 NEKQAKREEQQEQQA
-399 QENQN
+399 KENQN
-404 EQPVNQQKKV
+404 KQLEPQKKE
-414 IFDDEE
+414 IKFDDDE
-420 VKYIYDKVKGEMEEV
+420 VKYIYDTVKNRMEET
-435 AKKASLD
+435 AKRASLD
-442 KSALDWVA
+442 KNALDWVA
-450 KNFTNSDPLV
+450 KNFANSDPLI
-460 KRSISIISSVIS
+460 KRSTSIISSVIN

-502 NAMEADG
+502 NAMESDG

-518 IEYKEKTLNEN
+518 IQLAERTLNEN
-529 NKDIAKKAEA
+529 NKNIAKKAEE
-539 SILSISQCIGS
+539 SILSISQCISS
-550 LGRTLHELG
+550 LGRDLDGLA
-559 RHVNAEVPMRQPR
+559 RYVSAEVPLR
-572 YEYTSV
+572 

>member
-1 MKRHN
+1 MKRHI

-14 KQLFTMT
+14 KQVFTLT

-27 CKSNLQSHPSIAG
+27 CKSNLKSHPSVAG

-45 FGLYAVVQAIK
+45 LGLYAVVQAIK

-70 EIKEYNEEIYR
+70 EIKEYNEEIYQ

-148 SAVKFLRKSI
+148 TAMKFLRKSI
-158 RRAHKGIKKSVEA
+158 RKAHKGIKKSVEA

-181 KKIDEAEKVN
+181 KKIDEAEKIN

-203 VIKKENDPKII
+203 VIKKETDPKVI

-237 AVVNVVES
+237 AVASVVES
-245 TNEAAEIVEK
+245 TNEAAQIVEE

-262 QEAEAAKKKAEE
+262 QESEETKKKAEE
-274 AKKTAQEA
+274 VKKTAQEA

-291 SSTSKTATT
+291 SLTS
-300 KSSAG
+300 
-305 NKTETKKSSASSKT
+305 NKTETKKSSTSGKT
-319 GVQKSSTSSK
+319 GIQKSSKGSK
-329 GTQAATKNE
+329 ETQAEKKE

-343 LNATTELGVKIYYP
+343 LDATTELGVKIYYP

-364 AVIEKE
+364 AVIERE
-370 EKALREELEDVQKV
+370 EKQLREELEEVQKV
-384 NEKQAKREKQRVQQA
+384 NEKQKQREEQQA
-399 QENQN
+399 KQAKENQN
-404 EQPVNQQKKV
+404 EQFESQKKE
-414 IFDDEE
+414 IKFDDDEA
-420 VKYIYDKVKGEMEEV
+420 KYIYDRTKETIDGAVKKVNS
-435 AKKASLD
+435 SLD
-442 KSALDWVA
+442 VSALVWC
-450 KNFTNSDPLV
+450 TNNITGAGTVV
-460 KRSISIISSVIS
+460 KPTTNIISSIS
-472 GRYLAER
+472 NGRFLAER
-479 VCTRDKATVSNKQ
+479 ICERDKATASNSRTIANKAYNLSNSIKSLGDAAFALFKQVEYRKSSFSEKDKAIAEKAMNSLLAISRFMSSVS
-492 TIVEKSRRQS
+492 
-502 NAMEADG
+502 
-509 NYLFSLYRQ
+509 
-518 IEYKEKTLNEN
+518 
-529 NKDIAKKAEA
+529 
-539 SILSISQCIGS
+539 GS
-550 LGRTLHELG
+550 LNNMGRYLG
-559 RHVNAEVPMRQPR
+559 ANVPMRL
-572 YEYTSV
+572 

>member
-1 MKRHN
+1 MKRHI

-14 KQLFTMT
+14 KQVFALTV
-21 IKMLSW
+21 KMLSW
-27 CKSNLQSHPSIAG
+27 CKSNLKSHPSVAG

-45 FGLYAVVQAIK
+45 LGLYAVVQAIK

-148 SAVKFLRKSI
+148 TAMKFLRKSI
-158 RRAHKGIKKSVEA
+158 RKAHKGIKKSVEA

-181 KKIDEAEKVN
+181 KKIDEAEKIN

-203 VIKKENDPKII
+203 VIKKETDPNVI
-214 EKAVASAKEAQDNA
+214 EKAVASAKEAQDKA

-237 AVVNVVES
+237 AVASVVES
-245 TNEAAEIVEK
+245 TNEAAQIVEK

-262 QEAEAAKKKAEE
+262 QESEAVKKKAEE
-274 AKKTAQEA
+274 VKKTAQEAKNKAEEVKKTAQEA

-291 SSTSKTATT
+291 SLTS
-300 KSSAG
+300 
-305 NKTETKKSSASSKT
+305 NKTETK
-319 GVQKSSTSSK
+319 KSSTSSK
-329 GTQAATKNE
+329 GTQSAIKKE
-338 KPPVD
+338 KLPVD

-364 AVIEKE
+364 SVIERE
-370 EKALREELEDVQKV
+370 EKQIREELEDVQKV
-384 NEKQAKREKQRVQQA
+384 NEKQAKREEQQEQQA
-399 QENQN
+399 KENQN
-404 EQPVNQQKKV
+404 KQLEPQKKE
-414 IFDDEE
+414 IKFDDDE
-420 VKYIYDKVKGEMEEV
+420 VKYIYDTVKNRMEEI
-435 AKKASLD
+435 AKRASLD
-442 KSALDWVA
+442 KNALDWVA
-450 KNFTNSDPLV
+450 KNFANSDPLI
-460 KRSISIISSVIS
+460 KRSASIISSVIN

-502 NAMEADG
+502 NAMESDG

-518 IEYKEKTLNEN
+518 IQMAERTLNEN
-529 NKDIAKKAEA
+529 NKNIAKKAEE
-539 SILSISQCIGS
+539 SILSISQCISS
-550 LGRTLHELG
+550 LGGTLNELA
-559 RHVNAEVPMRQPR
+559 RYVSAEVPLR
-572 YEYTSV
+572 

>member
-1 MKRHN
+1 MKRHI

-14 KQLFTMT
+14 KQVFTLT

-27 CKSNLQSHPSIAG
+27 CKSNLKSHPSVAG

-45 FGLYAVVQAIK
+45 LGLYAVVQAIK

-148 SAVKFLRKSI
+148 TAMKFLRKSI
-158 RRAHKGIKKSVEA
+158 RKAHNGIKKSVEA
-171 KAAQSVKVAE
+171 KAAQSIKVAE
-181 KKIDEAEKVN
+181 KKIDEAEKIN

-203 VIKKENDPKII
+203 VIKKETDPKVI

-237 AVVNVVES
+237 AVANVVES
-245 TNEAAEIVEK
+245 TNEAAQIVEK
-255 EEKALDK
+255 EENALDK
-262 QEAEAAKKKAEE
+262 QEAESAKKKAEE

-282 KNKAEEAKK
+282 KNKVEEAKK
-291 SSTSKTATT
+291 SLTS
-300 KSSAG
+300 
-305 NKTETKKSSASSKT
+305 NKTETKKSSASSKE
-319 GVQKSSTSSK
+319 
-329 GTQAATKNE
+329 TQAAKKETQAAKKE

-343 LNATTELGVKIYYP
+343 LDATTELGVKIYYP

-364 AVIEKE
+364 SVIERE
-370 EKALREELEDVQKV
+370 EKQLREELEEVQKV
-384 NEKQAKREKQRVQQA
+384 NEKQAKREKQREQQA

-404 EQPVNQQKKV
+404 EQLEPQKKE
-414 IFDDEE
+414 IKFDDDE
-420 VKYIYDKVKGEMEEV
+420 VKYIYDTVKNRMEEI
-435 AKKASLD
+435 AKRASLD
-442 KSALDWVA
+442 KDALDWTS
-450 KNFTNSDPLV
+450 KNFANSDPLI
-460 KRSISIISSVIS
+460 KRSASIISSVIN
-472 GRYLAER
+472 GKYLAER

-518 IEYKEKTLNEN
+518 IEAAERTLSEN
-529 NKDIAKKAEA
+529 NKNIAKKAEE
-539 SILSISQCIGS
+539 SIMSISQCIKS
-550 LGRTLHELG
+550 LGRALWELG
-559 RHVNAEVPMRQPR
+559 RRVGAEAPLR
-572 YEYTSV
+572 

>member
-1 MKRHN
+1 MKRHI

-14 KQLFTMT
+14 KQVFTLT

-27 CKSNLQSHPSIAG
+27 CKSNLKSHPSVAG

-45 FGLYAVVQAIK
+45 LGLYAVVQAIK

-148 SAVKFLRKSI
+148 TAMKFLRKSI
-158 RRAHKGIKKSVEA
+158 RKAHKGIKKSVEA

-181 KKIDEAEKVN
+181 KKIDEAEKIN

-203 VIKKENDPKII
+203 VIKKETDPKVI
-214 EKAVASAKEAQDNA
+214 EKAIASAKEAQDNA

-237 AVVNVVES
+237 AVANVVES
-245 TNEAAEIVEK
+245 TNEAAQIVEK
-255 EEKALDK
+255 EENALDK
-262 QEAEAAKKKAEE
+262 QEAESAKKKAEE

-282 KNKAEEAKK
+282 KDKVEEAKK
-291 SSTSKTATT
+291 SLTS
-300 KSSAG
+300 
-305 NKTETKKSSASSKT
+305 NKTETK
-319 GVQKSSTSSK
+319 KSSTSSK
-329 GTQAATKNE
+329 GTQAATKKE

-343 LNATTELGVKIYYP
+343 LDATTELGVKIYYP

-364 AVIEKE
+364 SVIERE
-370 EKALREELEDVQKV
+370 EKQLREELEEVQKV
-384 NEKQAKREKQRVQQA
+384 NEKQAKREKQQEQQA

-404 EQPVNQQKKV
+404 EQLESQKKE
-414 IFDDEE
+414 IKFDDDE
-420 VKYIYDKVKGEMEEV
+420 VKYIYDTVKNRMEEI
-435 AKKASLD
+435 AKRASLD
-442 KSALDWVA
+442 KDALDWA
-450 KNFTNSDPLV
+450 SKNFANSDPLI
-460 KRSISIISSVIS
+460 KRSASIISSVIN
-472 GRYLAER
+472 GKYLAER

-509 NYLFSLYRQ
+509 KYLFSLYTQ
-518 IEYKEKTLNEN
+518 IQAAERTLNEN
-529 NKDIAKKAEA
+529 NKNIAKKAEE
-539 SILSISQCIGS
+539 SILSISRCISS
-550 LGRTLHELG
+550 LGGALWELG
-559 RHVNAEVPMRQPR
+559 RRVGAEAPLR
-572 YEYTSV
+572 